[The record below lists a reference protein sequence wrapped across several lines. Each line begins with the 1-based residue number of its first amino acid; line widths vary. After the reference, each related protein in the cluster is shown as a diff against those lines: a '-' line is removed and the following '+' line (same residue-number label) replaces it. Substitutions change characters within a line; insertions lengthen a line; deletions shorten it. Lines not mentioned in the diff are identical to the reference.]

1 MDDVLVLVGNC
12 GTWQPHVRYAARLAA
27 KLHGSLNGIHVAPSA
42 IPVPTDASAAFSRE
56 IIEIFREE
64 TELALR
70 AETPFKQW
78 GRREGIEHSTWR
90 VARGSPAEVLESAAK
105 WHDLVILEAHAE
117 SFGGDILETGSAIVR
132 VDLPCVVV
140 PRGMDKANLDTI
152 AIAWNGSIQS
162 ARAVHAALP
171 LLQQARRIA
180 ILRVDDADATGAI
193 DRIEP
198 DEFLGRHGLR
208 CEHFDMRGRA
218 DDAGAALLAGAAQIF
233 ADLLVLGAYGTGR
246 FSEWIFGGVTR
257 HVLQHVTLP
266 LFMRH

>member
-1 MDDVLVLVGNC
+1 MAEC
-12 GTWQPHVRYAARLAA
+12 A
-27 KLHGSLNGIHVAPSA
+27 KTNAGVP
-42 IPVPTDASAAFSRE
+42 IPA
-56 IIEIFREE
+56 FREPGFGKRRCAYS
-64 TELALR
+64 TALSGSDKR
-70 AETPFKQW
+70 TRK
-78 GRREGIEHSTWR
+78 
-90 VARGSPAEVLESAAK
+90 ARSARESAAK

-180 ILRVDDADATGAI
+180 ILRVDDADAAGAI